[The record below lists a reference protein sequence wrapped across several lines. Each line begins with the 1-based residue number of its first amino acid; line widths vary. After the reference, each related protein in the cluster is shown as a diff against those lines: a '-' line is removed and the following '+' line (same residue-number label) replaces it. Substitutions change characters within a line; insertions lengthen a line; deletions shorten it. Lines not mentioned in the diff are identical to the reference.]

1 MNLSI
6 LRIAAVANAVA
17 GTSAG
22 LAGAW
27 SRVARIPWIGRGA
40 TLFILVVL
48 IAGASVASPDFLTA
62 PNAANVARQVVGV
75 GIMSMGMLLVVL
87 TGGIDLSVGSVAA
100 LSSVVAALLLPG
112 QGLVLAMASG
122 LAVGAA
128 CGLVNGA
135 LIAIGRL
142 SAFVVT
148 LAMMTIARGAALI
161 ASNGAPI
168 LVGDEGQALLDFG
181 RGAWWHLPQTTLLML
196 AVFACGAVFLG
207 LTRAGRIVRA
217 IGSNEEAVRLSGVPV
232 ARHVMLAYA
241 VCGALAGM
249 AGMVSTARAGVGAP
263 ASGVGDELTVIAAV
277 VIGGAS
283 LAGGRGTV
291 LNTLVGVLIL
301 GVISNIMNLTS
312 VPGYHQQVVMGLIIL
327 VAIVV
332 QRGAGAGPR

>member
-1 MNLSI
+1 MNLSVF
-6 LRIAAVANAVA
+6 RPPAMAGAA
-17 GTSAG
+17 AG
-22 LAGAW
+22 LAGAC
-27 SRVARIPWIGRGA
+27 SRMARSPWMGRGA
-40 TLFILVVL
+40 TLFILVAL
-48 IAGASVASPDFLTA
+48 IAGAAMASPDFLTA

-100 LSSVVAALLLPG
+100 LSSVVTALLLPE
-112 QGLVLAMASG
+112 QGLALAMASG

-128 CGLVNGA
+128 CGLVNGT

-161 ASNGAPI
+161 ASGGAPI
-168 LVGDEGQALLDFG
+168 LLGDEAQSLLDFG

-196 AVFACGAVFLG
+196 AVFGCGAVFLG

-232 ARHVMLAYA
+232 ARHGMLAYT
-241 VCGALAGM
+241 VCGALAGL
-249 AGMVSTARAGVGAP
+249 AGIVSTARAGVGAP
-263 ASGVGDELTVIAAV
+263 ASGAGDELTVIAAV

-301 GVISNIMNLTS
+301 GVIANIMNLTS
-312 VPGYHQQVVMGLIIL
+312 VPGYHQQVVMGLIIV